1 MEACLEIYGFYRP
14 IIKRTIVGMLCVAIL
29 TGAVFSRK
37 AVGTK
42 EYLSAEKQEETRND
56 IAVSKMEKIVAAESQ
71 EIIVSEPDKTVMA
84 EAKDNLAEKEEAI
97 IAAESKV
104 NIVDVPKN
112 IIVDGTK
119 DIIMDTP
126 KNTVV
131 DEAKDVITDEPK
143 DTIVDEAKDVITD
156 ESKDTI
162 VDEANDIPKN
172 DAEESEDAKTDI
184 AETATPFLIDEAG
197 MLYGIN
203 EEMLDCRSGVLE
215 LPSENCVG
223 IRSHAFINGFT
234 DIYEIYI
241 PSNISVIETGA
252 FDGIDNLFD
261 IMVEEG
267 NINYTSIDGVLYDE
281 EEITLLAFPAGR
293 TGGYIV
299 PTQTER
305 IAANAFAQTGLS
317 VIDIRDC
324 GTLLIEDDRAAQL
337 VRCEQ

>member
-14 IIKRTIVGMLCVAIL
+14 NIKRTIVGILCIAIL
-29 TGAVFSRK
+29 TGSVFSRK

-42 EYLSAEKQEETRND
+42 EYLSAKKQEETRNE
-56 IAVSKMEKIVAAESQ
+56 IAVSKMERIVTAGSQ
-71 EIIVSEPDKTVMA
+71 EIIVSEPDKTVMV
-84 EAKDNLAEKEEAI
+84 EEKDNLAEKVA
-97 IAAESKV
+97 
-104 NIVDVPKN
+104 IVDKTKASIVDAPKD

-119 DIIMDTP
+119 DIITDTP
-126 KNTVV
+126 KNT
-131 DEAKDVITDEPK
+131 
-143 DTIVDEAKDVITD
+143 IVDETKDVITD
-156 ESKDTI
+156 ESQDTI
-162 VDEANDIPKN
+162 ADESNDIPKN
-172 DAEESEDAKTDI
+172 DTEESEDAKTDI

>member
-1 MEACLEIYGFYRP
+1 MEGCLEIYGFYRP

-42 EYLSAEKQEETRND
+42 EYLSAEKQEETGND

-112 IIVDGTK
+112 
-119 DIIMDTP
+119 
-126 KNTVV
+126 TVV

-143 DTIVDEAKDVITD
+143 DTIVN
-156 ESKDTI
+156 ES
-162 VDEANDIPKN
+162 NDIPKN
-172 DAEESEDAKTDI
+172 DTEESEDAKTDI

-299 PTQTER
+299 PTQT
-305 IAANAFAQTGLS
+305 GLS

>member
-56 IAVSKMEKIVAAESQ
+56 VAVSKMEKIVAAESQ

-156 ESKDTI
+156 EPKDTI
-162 VDEANDIPKN
+162 VNESNDIPKN
-172 DAEESEDAKTDI
+172 DTEESEDAKTDI

-203 EEMLDCRSGVLE
+203 EEMLDCKSGVLE

>member
-42 EYLSAEKQEETRND
+42 GYLSAEKQEETRND
-56 IAVSKMEKIVAAESQ
+56 IAVSKMEKIVAAGSQ

-84 EAKDNLAEKEEAI
+84 ETKDNLAEKEEA
-97 IAAESKV
+97 
-104 NIVDVPKN
+104 
-112 IIVDGTK
+112 
-119 DIIMDTP
+119 IMDTP

-143 DTIVDEAKDVITD
+143 DTIVDEA
-156 ESKDTI
+156 
-162 VDEANDIPKN
+162 NDIPKN
-172 DAEESEDAKTDI
+172 DTEESEDAKTDI

>member
-1 MEACLEIYGFYRP
+1 MEGCLEIYGFYRP

-42 EYLSAEKQEETRND
+42 EYLSAEKQEETGND

-71 EIIVSEPDKTVMA
+71 KIIVSEPDKTVMA

-112 IIVDGTK
+112 
-119 DIIMDTP
+119 
-126 KNTVV
+126 TVV

-143 DTIVDEAKDVITD
+143 DTIVN
-156 ESKDTI
+156 ES
-162 VDEANDIPKN
+162 NDIPKN
-172 DAEESEDAKTDI
+172 DTEESEDAKTDI

-215 LPSENCVG
+215 LTSENCVG

>member
-42 EYLSAEKQEETRND
+42 EYLSAKKQEETRND
-56 IAVSKMEKIVAAESQ
+56 VAVSKMEKIVAAESQ
-71 EIIVSEPDKTVMA
+71 KIIVSEPDKTVMA
-84 EAKDNLAEKEEAI
+84 EAKDNLAEKEEA
-97 IAAESKV
+97 
-104 NIVDVPKN
+104 
-112 IIVDGTK
+112 
-119 DIIMDTP
+119 IMDTP

-156 ESKDTI
+156 EPKDTI
-162 VDEANDIPKN
+162 VNESNDIPKN
-172 DAEESEDAKTDI
+172 DTEESEDAKTDI

-223 IRSHAFINGFT
+223 IRSHAFTNGFT

-281 EEITLLAFPAGR
+281 EEITLLAFSAGR

>member
-14 IIKRTIVGMLCVAIL
+14 IIKRTIVGILCVAIL

-42 EYLSAEKQEETRND
+42 EYLSAEKQEETKKD
-56 IAVSKMEKIVAAESQ
+56 IVVSNMEKIVAAEPQ
-71 EIIVSEPDKTVMA
+71 EIIASEPDKTVMA
-84 EAKDNLAEKEEAI
+84 EAKDILAEQEEAA
-97 IAAESKV
+97 IADEPK
-104 NIVDVPKN
+104 NMIVDGTKDIITDTPKD

-119 DIIMDTP
+119 DSIMDTP

-143 DTIVDEAKDVITD
+143 DTIVN
-156 ESKDTI
+156 ES
-162 VDEANDIPKN
+162 NDIPKN
-172 DAEESEDAKTDI
+172 DTEEIEDAKTDI
-184 AETATPFLIDEAG
+184 TETATPFLIDEAG

-203 EEMLDCRSGVLE
+203 EEMLDCTSGVLE

-223 IRSHAFINGFT
+223 IRSHVFINGFT

-267 NINYTSIDGVLYDE
+267 NLNYASIDGVLYDE
-281 EEITLLAFPAGR
+281 DRATLLTFPAGR

>member
-14 IIKRTIVGMLCVAIL
+14 IMKRTIVGILCVAIL

-42 EYLSAEKQEETRND
+42 EYLSAEKQEETKKD
-56 IAVSKMEKIVAAESQ
+56 IVASNMEKIAAAEPQ
-71 EIIVSEPDKTVMA
+71 EIIASEPDKTVMA
-84 EAKDNLAEKEEAI
+84 EAKDILAEQEEAA
-97 IAAESKV
+97 IADAPK
-104 NIVDVPKN
+104 NMIVDGTKDIITDTPKN

-119 DIIMDTP
+119 DSIMDTP

-131 DEAKDVITDEPK
+131 NEAKDVITDEPK
-143 DTIVDEAKDVITD
+143 DTIVN
-156 ESKDTI
+156 ES
-162 VDEANDIPKN
+162 NDIPKN
-172 DAEESEDAKTDI
+172 DTEESEDAKTDI

-203 EEMLDCRSGVLE
+203 EEMLDCTSGVLE

-267 NINYTSIDGVLYDE
+267 NLNYTSIDGVLYDE
-281 EEITLLAFPAGR
+281 DRTTLLTFPAGR

-324 GTLLIEDDRAAQL
+324 GTLLIEDDRAVQL

>member
-29 TGAVFSRK
+29 TGAVFSGK

-42 EYLSAEKQEETRND
+42 GYLSAEKQEETRND
-56 IAVSKMEKIVAAESQ
+56 IAVSKMEKIVAAGSQ

-84 EAKDNLAEKEEAI
+84 ETKDNLAEKEEA
-97 IAAESKV
+97 
-104 NIVDVPKN
+104 
-112 IIVDGTK
+112 
-119 DIIMDTP
+119 IMDTP

>member
-1 MEACLEIYGFYRP
+1 MEGCLEIYGFYRP

-71 EIIVSEPDKTVMA
+71 EIIVSEPDKTVMV
-84 EAKDNLAEKEEAI
+84 EAKDNLAEKKEAI

-104 NIVDVPKN
+104 NIVDV
-112 IIVDGTK
+112 
-119 DIIMDTP
+119 P

-143 DTIVDEAKDVITD
+143 DTIVN
-156 ESKDTI
+156 ES
-162 VDEANDIPKN
+162 NDIPKN
-172 DAEESEDAKTDI
+172 DTEESEDAKTDI

>member
-56 IAVSKMEKIVAAESQ
+56 VAVSKMEKIVAAESQ

-156 ESKDTI
+156 EPKDTI

-324 GTLLIEDDRAAQL
+324 GTLLIEDDRVAQL

>member
-42 EYLSAEKQEETRND
+42 GYLSAEKQEETRND
-56 IAVSKMEKIVAAESQ
+56 IAVSKMEKIVAAGSQ

-84 EAKDNLAEKEEAI
+84 ETKDNLAEKEEAI
-97 IAAESKV
+97 M
-104 NIVDVPKN
+104 DTPKN
-112 IIVDGTK
+112 TVVDEAK
-119 DIIMDTP
+119 DVITDEP

-143 DTIVDEAKDVITD
+143 DTIVDE
-156 ESKDTI
+156 S
-162 VDEANDIPKN
+162 NDIPKN
-172 DAEESEDAKTDI
+172 DTEESEDAKKDI

-241 PSNISVIETGA
+241 PSNISVIETDA

-281 EEITLLAFPAGR
+281 EKITLLAFPAGR

>member
-1 MEACLEIYGFYRP
+1 MEGCLEIYGFYRP

-112 IIVDGTK
+112 
-119 DIIMDTP
+119 
-126 KNTVV
+126 TVV

-143 DTIVDEAKDVITD
+143 DTIVN
-156 ESKDTI
+156 ES
-162 VDEANDIPKN
+162 NDIPKN
-172 DAEESEDAKTDI
+172 DTEESEDAKTDI

-281 EEITLLAFPAGR
+281 EEITLLAFPSGR

>member
-1 MEACLEIYGFYRP
+1 MEGCLEIYGFYRP

-112 IIVDGTK
+112 
-119 DIIMDTP
+119 
-126 KNTVV
+126 TVV

-143 DTIVDEAKDVITD
+143 DTIVN
-156 ESKDTI
+156 ES
-162 VDEANDIPKN
+162 NDIPKN
-172 DAEESEDAKTDI
+172 DTEESEDAKTDI
-184 AETATPFLIDEAG
+184 VETATPFLIDEAG

-223 IRSHAFINGFT
+223 IRSHVFINGFT

>member
-14 IIKRTIVGMLCVAIL
+14 IIKRTIVGVLCVAIL

-42 EYLSAEKQEETRND
+42 EYLSAKKQEETRND
-56 IAVSKMEKIVAAESQ
+56 VAVSKMEKIVAAESQ
-71 EIIVSEPDKTVMA
+71 KIIVSEPDKTVMA

-97 IAAESKV
+97 
-104 NIVDVPKN
+104 
-112 IIVDGTK
+112 
-119 DIIMDTP
+119 MDTP
-126 KNTVV
+126 KNMVVDEAKDVITDEPKNTIV

-143 DTIVDEAKDVITD
+143 DTIVN
-156 ESKDTI
+156 ES
-162 VDEANDIPKN
+162 NDIPKN
-172 DAEESEDAKTDI
+172 DTEESEDAKTDI

-305 IAANAFAQTGLS
+305 IAVNAFAQTGLS

>member
-71 EIIVSEPDKTVMA
+71 GIIVSEPDKTVMA

-156 ESKDTI
+156 EPKDTI
-162 VDEANDIPKN
+162 VNESNDIPKN
-172 DAEESEDAKTDI
+172 DTEESEDAKTDI

-281 EEITLLAFPAGR
+281 EEITLLAIPAGR

>member
-14 IIKRTIVGMLCVAIL
+14 NIKRTIVGILCIAIL
-29 TGAVFSRK
+29 TGSVFSRK

-42 EYLSAEKQEETRND
+42 EYLSAKKQEETRNE
-56 IAVSKMEKIVAAESQ
+56 IAVSKMERIVTAGSQ
-71 EIIVSEPDKTVMA
+71 EIIVSEPDKTVMV
-84 EAKDNLAEKEEAI
+84 EEKDNLAEKEEAI

-112 IIVDGTK
+112 
-119 DIIMDTP
+119 
-126 KNTVV
+126 TVV

-143 DTIVDEAKDVITD
+143 DTIVN
-156 ESKDTI
+156 ES
-162 VDEANDIPKN
+162 NDIPKN
-172 DAEESEDAKTDI
+172 DTEESEDAKTDI

-252 FDGIDNLFD
+252 FEGIDNLFD
-261 IMVEEG
+261 IMVEEE

-281 EEITLLAFPAGR
+281 EEITLLAFPSGR

>member
-14 IIKRTIVGMLCVAIL
+14 IIKRTIVGVLCVAIL

-42 EYLSAEKQEETRND
+42 EYLSAKKQEETRND
-56 IAVSKMEKIVAAESQ
+56 VAVSKMEKIVAAESQ
-71 EIIVSEPDKTVMA
+71 KIIVSEPDKTVMA

-97 IAAESKV
+97 
-104 NIVDVPKN
+104 
-112 IIVDGTK
+112 
-119 DIIMDTP
+119 MDTP
-126 KNTVV
+126 KNMVVDEAKDVITDEPKNTIV

-143 DTIVDEAKDVITD
+143 DTIVN
-156 ESKDTI
+156 ES
-162 VDEANDIPKN
+162 NDIPKN
-172 DAEESEDAKTDI
+172 DTEESEDAKTDI

>member
-14 IIKRTIVGMLCVAIL
+14 IMKRTIVGILCVAIL

-42 EYLSAEKQEETRND
+42 EYLSAEKQEETKKD
-56 IAVSKMEKIVAAESQ
+56 IVASNMEKIVVAEPQ
-71 EIIVSEPDKTVMA
+71 EIIASEPDKTVMA
-84 EAKDNLAEKEEAI
+84 EAKDILAEKEEAA
-97 IAAESKV
+97 IADA
-104 NIVDVPKN
+104 PKN
-112 IIVDGTK
+112 MIVDGTK
-119 DIIMDTP
+119 DSIMDTP

-131 DEAKDVITDEPK
+131 NEAKDVITDEPK
-143 DTIVDEAKDVITD
+143 DTIVN
-156 ESKDTI
+156 ES
-162 VDEANDIPKN
+162 NDIPKN
-172 DAEESEDAKTDI
+172 DTEEIEDAKTDI
-184 AETATPFLIDEAG
+184 AETATPFLIDGDG

-203 EEMLDCRSGVLE
+203 EEMLDCTSGVLE

-223 IRSHAFINGFT
+223 IRSHVFINGFT

-267 NINYTSIDGVLYDE
+267 NLNYTSIDGVLYDE
-281 EEITLLAFPAGR
+281 DRTTLLTFPAGR

-324 GTLLIEDDRAAQL
+324 GTLLIEDDRAVQL

>member
-42 EYLSAEKQEETRND
+42 EYLSAKKQEETRND
-56 IAVSKMEKIVAAESQ
+56 VAVSKMEKIVAAGSQ

-97 IAAESKV
+97 
-104 NIVDVPKN
+104 
-112 IIVDGTK
+112 
-119 DIIMDTP
+119 MDTP

-143 DTIVDEAKDVITD
+143 DTIVN
-156 ESKDTI
+156 ES
-162 VDEANDIPKN
+162 NDIPKN
-172 DAEESEDAKTDI
+172 DTEESEDAKTNI

>member
-14 IIKRTIVGMLCVAIL
+14 NIKRTIVGILCIAIL
-29 TGAVFSRK
+29 TGSVFSRK

-42 EYLSAEKQEETRND
+42 EYLSAKKQEETRND
-56 IAVSKMEKIVAAESQ
+56 VAVSKMERIVAAGSQ
-71 EIIVSEPDKTVMA
+71 EIIISEPDKTVMT
-84 EAKDNLAEKEEAI
+84 EAKDNLTEKEEA
-97 IAAESKV
+97 
-104 NIVDVPKN
+104 
-112 IIVDGTK
+112 
-119 DIIMDTP
+119 IMDTP
-126 KNTVV
+126 KNTIV

-143 DTIVDEAKDVITD
+143 DTIVN
-156 ESKDTI
+156 ES
-162 VDEANDIPKN
+162 NDIPKN
-172 DAEESEDAKTDI
+172 DTEESEDAKTDI

-324 GTLLIEDDRAAQL
+324 KTLLIEDDRAAQL

>member
-14 IIKRTIVGMLCVAIL
+14 IIKRTIVGVLCVAIL

-42 EYLSAEKQEETRND
+42 EYLSAKKQEETRND
-56 IAVSKMEKIVAAESQ
+56 VAVSKMEKIVAAESQ
-71 EIIVSEPDKTVMA
+71 KIIVSEPDKTVMA

-97 IAAESKV
+97 
-104 NIVDVPKN
+104 
-112 IIVDGTK
+112 
-119 DIIMDTP
+119 MDTP
-126 KNTVV
+126 KNMVV

-143 DTIVDEAKDVITD
+143 DTIVN
-156 ESKDTI
+156 ES
-162 VDEANDIPKN
+162 NDIPKN
-172 DAEESEDAKTDI
+172 DTEESEDANTDI

>member
-56 IAVSKMEKIVAAESQ
+56 IAVSKMEKIVAAGSQ

-84 EAKDNLAEKEEAI
+84 EVKDNLAEKEEAI

-104 NIVDVPKN
+104 SIVDVPKN
-112 IIVDGTK
+112 TI
-119 DIIMDTP
+119 
-126 KNTVV
+126 V

-143 DTIVDEAKDVITD
+143 DTIVN
-156 ESKDTI
+156 ES
-162 VDEANDIPKN
+162 NDIPKN
-172 DAEESEDAKTDI
+172 DTEESEDAKTDI

>member
-14 IIKRTIVGMLCVAIL
+14 NIKRTIVGILCIAIL
-29 TGAVFSRK
+29 TGSVFSRK

-42 EYLSAEKQEETRND
+42 EYLSAKKQEETRNE
-56 IAVSKMEKIVAAESQ
+56 IAVSKMERIVTAGSQ
-71 EIIVSEPDKTVMA
+71 EIIVSEPDKTVMV
-84 EAKDNLAEKEEAI
+84 EEKDNLAEKVA
-97 IAAESKV
+97 
-104 NIVDVPKN
+104 IVDKTKASIVDAPKD

-119 DIIMDTP
+119 DIITDTP
-126 KNTVV
+126 KNM
-131 DEAKDVITDEPK
+131 
-143 DTIVDEAKDVITD
+143 IVDETKDVITD
-156 ESKDTI
+156 ESQDTI
-162 VDEANDIPKN
+162 ADESNNIPKN
-172 DAEESEDAKTDI
+172 DTEEKEDARTDI
-184 AETATPFLIDEAG
+184 AETITPFLIDGDG
-197 MLYGIN
+197 MIYGIN
-203 EEMLDCRSGVLE
+203 EEMLDCTSGVLE

-223 IRSHAFINGFT
+223 IRSHVFINGFT

-252 FDGIDNLFD
+252 FEGLDNLFD
-261 IMVEEG
+261 IMVEEE

-281 EEITLLAFPAGR
+281 EEITLLAFPSGR
-293 TGGYIV
+293 TGEYIV

>member
-112 IIVDGTK
+112 
-119 DIIMDTP
+119 
-126 KNTVV
+126 TVV

-143 DTIVDEAKDVITD
+143 DTIVN
-156 ESKDTI
+156 ES
-162 VDEANDIPKN
+162 NDIPKN
-172 DAEESEDAKTDI
+172 DTEEREDAKTDI

-215 LPSENCVG
+215 LPSENCIG

>member
-1 MEACLEIYGFYRP
+1 
-14 IIKRTIVGMLCVAIL
+14 
-29 TGAVFSRK
+29 
-37 AVGTK
+37 
-42 EYLSAEKQEETRND
+42 
-56 IAVSKMEKIVAAESQ
+56 
-71 EIIVSEPDKTVMA
+71 MA

-156 ESKDTI
+156 EPKDTI
-162 VDEANDIPKN
+162 VNEANDIPKN
-172 DAEESEDAKTDI
+172 DTEESEDAKTDI

>member
-56 IAVSKMEKIVAAESQ
+56 VAVSNMEKIVAAESQ

-156 ESKDTI
+156 EPKNTI
-162 VDEANDIPKN
+162 VNESNDIPKN
-172 DAEESEDAKTDI
+172 DTEESEDAKKDI

-293 TGGYIV
+293 IGGYIV

>member
-1 MEACLEIYGFYRP
+1 
-14 IIKRTIVGMLCVAIL
+14 MLCVAIL

-42 EYLSAEKQEETRND
+42 EYLSAKKQEETRKD
-56 IAVSKMEKIVAAESQ
+56 VAVSKMEKIVAAGSQ

-84 EAKDNLAEKEEAI
+84 EAKDNLAEKEEA
-97 IAAESKV
+97 
-104 NIVDVPKN
+104 
-112 IIVDGTK
+112 
-119 DIIMDTP
+119 IMDTP

-156 ESKDTI
+156 EPKDTI
-162 VDEANDIPKN
+162 VNESNDIPKN
-172 DAEESEDAKTDI
+172 DTEESEDAKTDI

-324 GTLLIEDDRAAQL
+324 KTLLIEDDRAAQL

>member
-14 IIKRTIVGMLCVAIL
+14 NIKRTIVGILCIAIL
-29 TGAVFSRK
+29 TGSVFSRK

-42 EYLSAEKQEETRND
+42 EYLSAKKQEETRNE
-56 IAVSKMEKIVAAESQ
+56 IAVSKMERIVTAGSQ
-71 EIIVSEPDKTVMA
+71 EIIVSEPDKTVMV
-84 EAKDNLAEKEEAI
+84 EEKDNLAEKEEAI

-112 IIVDGTK
+112 
-119 DIIMDTP
+119 
-126 KNTVV
+126 TVV

-143 DTIVDEAKDVITD
+143 DTIVN
-156 ESKDTI
+156 ES
-162 VDEANDIPKN
+162 NDIPKN
-172 DAEESEDAKTDI
+172 DTEESEDAKTDI

>member
-71 EIIVSEPDKTVMA
+71 GIIVSEPDKTVMA

-156 ESKDTI
+156 EPKDTI
-162 VDEANDIPKN
+162 VNESNDIPKN
-172 DAEESEDAKTDI
+172 DTEESEDAKTDI

>member
-42 EYLSAEKQEETRND
+42 EYLSAKKQEETRND
-56 IAVSKMEKIVAAESQ
+56 VAVSKMEKIVAAESQ
-71 EIIVSEPDKTVMA
+71 KIIVSEPDKTVMA

-97 IAAESKV
+97 
-104 NIVDVPKN
+104 
-112 IIVDGTK
+112 
-119 DIIMDTP
+119 MYTP
-126 KNTVV
+126 KNMVVDEAKDVITDEPKNTIV

-143 DTIVDEAKDVITD
+143 DTIVN
-156 ESKDTI
+156 ES
-162 VDEANDIPKN
+162 NDIPKN
-172 DAEESEDAKTDI
+172 DTEESEDAKTDI

>member
-1 MEACLEIYGFYRP
+1 MEGCLEIYGFYRP

-42 EYLSAEKQEETRND
+42 EYLSAEKQEETEND

-71 EIIVSEPDKTVMA
+71 KIIVSEPDKTVMA

-112 IIVDGTK
+112 
-119 DIIMDTP
+119 
-126 KNTVV
+126 TVV

-143 DTIVDEAKDVITD
+143 DTIVN
-156 ESKDTI
+156 ES
-162 VDEANDIPKN
+162 NDIPKN
-172 DAEESEDAKTDI
+172 DTEESEDAKTDI

>member
-56 IAVSKMEKIVAAESQ
+56 VAVSKMEKIVAAESQ

-119 DIIMDTP
+119 DIIVDTP

-252 FDGIDNLFD
+252 FDGMDNLFD

>member
-42 EYLSAEKQEETRND
+42 GYLSAEKQEETRND
-56 IAVSKMEKIVAAESQ
+56 IAVSKMEKIVAAGSQ

-84 EAKDNLAEKEEAI
+84 ETKDNLAEKEEAI
-97 IAAESKV
+97 M
-104 NIVDVPKN
+104 DTPKN
-112 IIVDGTK
+112 TVVDEAK
-119 DIIMDTP
+119 DVITDEP

-143 DTIVDEAKDVITD
+143 DTIVDE
-156 ESKDTI
+156 S
-162 VDEANDIPKN
+162 NDIPKN
-172 DAEESEDAKTDI
+172 DTEESEDAKKDI

-241 PSNISVIETGA
+241 PSNISVIETGPLM
-252 FDGIDNLFD
+252 GLIIYL
-261 IMVEEG
+261 I
-267 NINYTSIDGVLYDE
+267 LWWKK
-281 EEITLLAFPAGR
+281 EI
-293 TGGYIV
+293 
-299 PTQTER
+299 
-305 IAANAFAQTGLS
+305 
-317 VIDIRDC
+317 
-324 GTLLIEDDRAAQL
+324 
-337 VRCEQ
+337 

>member
-1 MEACLEIYGFYRP
+1 MEGCLEIYGFYRP

-42 EYLSAEKQEETRND
+42 EYLNAEKQEETRND

-112 IIVDGTK
+112 
-119 DIIMDTP
+119 
-126 KNTVV
+126 TVV

-143 DTIVDEAKDVITD
+143 DTIVN
-156 ESKDTI
+156 ES
-162 VDEANDIPKN
+162 NDIPKN
-172 DAEESEDAKTDI
+172 DTEESEDAKTDI

>member
-1 MEACLEIYGFYRP
+1 MEGCLEIYGFYRP

-42 EYLSAEKQEETRND
+42 EYLSAEKQEETGND

-112 IIVDGTK
+112 
-119 DIIMDTP
+119 
-126 KNTVV
+126 TVV

-143 DTIVDEAKDVITD
+143 DTIVN
-156 ESKDTI
+156 ES
-162 VDEANDIPKN
+162 NDIPKN
-172 DAEESEDAKTDI
+172 DTEESEDAKTDI

-261 IMVEEG
+261 IMVEEE
-267 NINYTSIDGVLYDE
+267 NINYTSIDGVLHDE
-281 EEITLLAFPAGR
+281 EEITLLAFPSGR